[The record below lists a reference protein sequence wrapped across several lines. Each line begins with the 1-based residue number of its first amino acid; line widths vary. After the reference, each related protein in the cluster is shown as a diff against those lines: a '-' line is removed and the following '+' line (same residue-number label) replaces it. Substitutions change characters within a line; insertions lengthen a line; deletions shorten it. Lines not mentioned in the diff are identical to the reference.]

1 MAVEAENK
9 ARKHGNTCPEG
20 VGGVQGLK
28 SARCGHMNI
37 ISLCLRR
44 FFAPKVAHTHRKI
57 VILHCFPVVFV
68 RVYERQSC
76 LQCPKALFTAVL
88 WAYIWIFECERLYL
102 KIWNRLW
109 RQESTIRSYGEI
121 AILHCF
127 LVVFLRT
134 YERQSC
140 LEWLRTLFGVVL
152 AGQIWILSA
161 NGSIFPIWNRPWRRK
176 STMCTYGNRRFPLF
190 PGHFSKDIWEA
201 KLFGVVYNI
210 V

>member
-20 VGGVQGLK
+20 VGGVQVLK
-28 SARCGHMNI
+28 SAQCGHMGI

-44 FFAPKVAHTHRKI
+44 CIRAKSAPHARKI

-76 LQCPKALFTAVL
+76 LERPKALFTAVL
-88 WAYIWIFECERLYL
+88 WAYIWIFECKRLYFQ
-102 KIWNRLW
+102 IWNRLW
-109 RQESTIRSYGEI
+109 RQKSTIRSYGEI

-127 LVVFLRT
+127 PVVFLRT

-140 LEWLRTLFGVVL
+140 LEWLRTLFSVVL
-152 AGQIWILSA
+152 AG
-161 NGSIFPIWNRPWRRK
+161 
-176 STMCTYGNRRFPLF
+176 
-190 PGHFSKDIWEA
+190 
-201 KLFGVVYNI
+201 
-210 V
+210 